1 MSLGDCA
8 HPVWVAAP
16 PLPSS
21 SSNAWG
27 GPQVYFLLWVL
38 TLLPPKICFQI
49 PTNVDNFF
57 FQALFYFPP
66 KFSHAKGNRI
76 WDLNFFYFSKQL
88 VSY

>member
-1 MSLGDCA
+1 MSILVRNKRTGEPGGLRTPGVGGC
-8 HPVWVAAP
+8 PAAP

-38 TLLPPKICFQI
+38 TLLPLKICFQI

-57 FQALFYFPP
+57 FPGSFLFSP
-66 KFSHAKGNRI
+66 KVFSC
-76 WDLNFFYFSKQL
+76 
-88 VSY
+88 